1 MPFNDLSNFGRL
13 LEMPLINCKVKLKFT
28 SIKYCVLSTN
38 GNNSDND
45 NANADNIILTTTDTK
60 LYVPVVLL
68 PAGDKQL
75 SKLLSKG
82 FKRSVSWNEYKRKSE
97 IKNTTAEYGYFLES
111 NFVRVNRLSDLILF
125 RSRCQF

>member
-1 MPFNDLSNFGRL
+1 MSA
-13 LEMPLINCKVKLKFT
+13 
-28 SIKYCVLSTN
+28 N

-45 NANADNIILTTTDTK
+45 NADNIILTTTDTK

-68 PAGDKQL
+68 PARDKQL

-82 FKRSVSWNEYKRKSE
+82 FKRSVYWNEYKRKSE
-97 IKNTTAEYGYFLES
+97 IKNTTAEYGYFLET
-111 NFVRVNRLSDLILF
+111 NFVRVNRLPDLILF

>member
-1 MPFNDLSNFGRL
+1 M
-13 LEMPLINCKVKLKFT
+13 
-28 SIKYCVLSTN
+28 STN

-68 PAGDKQL
+68 PARDKQL

-82 FKRSVSWNEYKRKSE
+82 FKRSVYWNEYKRKSE
-97 IKNTTAEYGYFLES
+97 IKNTTAECGYFLES

>member
-1 MPFNDLSNFGRL
+1 M
-13 LEMPLINCKVKLKFT
+13 
-28 SIKYCVLSTN
+28 STN

-68 PAGDKQL
+68 SARDKQL

>member
-1 MPFNDLSNFGRL
+1 M
-13 LEMPLINCKVKLKFT
+13 
-28 SIKYCVLSTN
+28 STN

-68 PAGDKQL
+68 SARDKQL

-82 FKRSVSWNEYKRKSE
+82 FKRSVYWNEYKRKSE